1 MRDVLLSASLNWRQI
16 AAVAEGA
23 RLELAPEVRDRIV
36 KARGI
41 VDALRRGVKGYGIN
55 IASAR
60 CAT

>member
-41 VDALRRGVKGYGIN
+41 VDALVARGSGAPRRNCTVL
-55 IASAR
+55 S
-60 CAT
+60 TE